1 MSAED
6 ATPAPTGEAPEPD
19 LREEIA
25 AARTA
30 QAKNH
35 RATMSTLGRLQATM
49 AAANSPSLKPRA
61 AKNTQVR
68 SKKFFAPLYAG
79 AQDEDGFQESWAAL
93 LTTCAGTR
101 RFASLKPSSTRS
113 TTRARSPSQPAR
125 RSWTR

>member
-1 MSAED
+1 MLAHKQHRAMSAED

-93 LTTCAGTR
+93 L
-101 RFASLKPSSTRS
+101 SSDHVCGNATLRI
-113 TTRARSPSQPAR
+113 A
-125 RSWTR
+125 